1 MKKLTLNPKF
11 ENFRTEKKR
20 LNEFLPLLKVSSPSC
35 FSGFVPLRP
44 LTEVRQRQK
53 LILRLSGEEF
63 SDVQEKP
70 NCTVI
75 KVKKLAVGRA
85 RFTSTQRKN
94 FQKSKKTS
102 NMTQTE
108 SPDKENQN

>member
-11 ENFRTEKKR
+11 EILKNEKKR
-20 LNEFLPLLKVSSPSC
+20 LNEMLPLIKVASPSC

-53 LILRLSGEEF
+53 LILRLSGEQF
-63 SDVQEKP
+63 SDVQEKA
-70 NCTVI
+70 NYSVI
-75 KVKKLAVGRA
+75 KVKKLTVGRV

-94 FQKSKKTS
+94 FQKSTKSS
-102 NMTQTE
+102 NTTQTE